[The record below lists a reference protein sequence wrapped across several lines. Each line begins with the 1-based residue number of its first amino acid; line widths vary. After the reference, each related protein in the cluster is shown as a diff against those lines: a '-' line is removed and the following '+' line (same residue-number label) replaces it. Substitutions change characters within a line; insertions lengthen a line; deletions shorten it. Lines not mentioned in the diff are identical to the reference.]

1 MGLVDFLIAYIGEL
15 SYVAILVLL
24 FIGSI
29 GIPFPEE
36 LVLLA
41 AGYVAALG
49 YMNLYGAMLVC
60 FVGVVLGDL
69 IGYSIG
75 HHGGKLLKR
84 LLAKDRFRRIEMHFE
99 RHGSKTIFI
108 SRFLAGIRVW
118 FPIAAGAAKMPLK
131 TFLFWDILAALIW
144 TPIVV
149 LVGFWFGGFLPR
161 IVDWVKQLDL
171 ILGVLFAM
179 FLLGLL
185 FAVVKRRSIQRKI
198 EQLRHEF
205 FRRMRPGERPNEI
218 LTFGDPEE
226 TAQRVYSKKRED
238 GRVRLFVEFLKD
250 GQEYECLHSKRWL
263 QTRSYKVLIKSWTK
277 SLGMP
282 KRKSWKL

>member
-1 MGLVDFLIAYIGEL
+1 MGLVNFLILYIGEL
-15 SYVAILVLL
+15 SYVAVLILLL
-24 FIGSI
+24 IGSI

-41 AGYVAALG
+41 AGYVASLG
-49 YMNLYGAMLVC
+49 YMNIYGAILVC
-60 FVGVVLGDL
+60 LLGVVVGDL
-69 IGYSIG
+69 IGYLIG

-84 LLAKDRFRRIEMHFE
+84 LLAKDKFKRIETHFE
-99 RHGSKTIFI
+99 RHGSKTIFV

-118 FPIAAGAAKMPLK
+118 FPIAAGAAKMPVK
-131 TFLFWDILAALIW
+131 EFLAWDILAALIW

-149 LVGFWFGGFLPR
+149 LLGYWFGAFLPR
-161 IVDWVKQLDL
+161 IIGWFKQLDF
-171 ILGVLFAM
+171 ILGILFAM

-185 FAVVKRRSIQRKI
+185 IAVVKRRTIQRKI

-205 FRRMRPGERPNEI
+205 FRRMAPGERPHDI
-218 LTFGDPEE
+218 LVFGDPEE

-250 GQEYECLHSKRWL
+250 GQEFECLHSQRWL
-263 QTRSYKVLIKSWTK
+263 TLRSYKELVKSWTK
-277 SLGMP
+277 SLGKP